1 MRFFI
6 VFLISFLIL
15 ASFFYFYPANIFQ
28 AKIQSPVF
36 EITTEV
42 SLKAILFKTNLPE
55 AIVPEVVT
63 SVKPTTVGIL
73 MLFIC
78 TIGLPILI
86 AMRFSKKKKQE

>member
-15 ASFFYFYPANIFQ
+15 VGFFYFYPANIFQ
-28 AKIQSPVF
+28 AKIQSPLF
-36 EITTEV
+36 EVTTEV
-42 SLKAILFKTNLPE
+42 SLKAILFRTDLPE
-55 AIVPEVVT
+55 GIVPEVVR

-86 AMRFSKKKKQE
+86 AMRFTKKKKQD